1 MKVQIYTNGFY
12 ITTTT
17 VNEQTARELQ
27 NNGFVLKMVKQEDN
41 KMGYEL
47 LDIEFFDT
55 NDDWEAV
62 NDYMGAYTDYANS
75 DEYDNQGG

>member
-27 NNGFVLKMVKQEDN
+27 NNGFVLKMVK
-41 KMGYEL
+41 
-47 LDIEFFDT
+47 
-55 NDDWEAV
+55 
-62 NDYMGAYTDYANS
+62 
-75 DEYDNQGG
+75 

>member
-1 MKVQIYTNGFY
+1 MKVQIYTNGY
-12 ITTTT
+12 YVTTTT

-47 LDIEFFDT
+47 LDIEFFFFC
-55 NDDWEAV
+55 DDWEAV

-75 DEYDNQGG
+75 DEYDN